1 MRRLFGRGRDE
12 HVEEDRPDN
21 DGKLTASITITD
33 IGRNVRTVYVVAI
46 EQTTE
51 DTIFRLNYTDY
62 TATGKYSAYEKAK
75 ELLYHFVEKEGYI
88 IEPADIIDN
97 LSQREKPYFEMSDK
111 RAR

>member
-1 MRRLFGRGRDE
+1 MRDE
-12 HVEEDRPDN
+12 HIEEDKPDN
-21 DGKLTASITITD
+21 YGKITASIMITD

-75 ELLYHFVEKEGYI
+75 ELLYRFTEQEEYI
-88 IEPADIIDN
+88 IEPSDIVDN
-97 LSQREKPYFEMSDK
+97 LSEKQKPYFEMSEK